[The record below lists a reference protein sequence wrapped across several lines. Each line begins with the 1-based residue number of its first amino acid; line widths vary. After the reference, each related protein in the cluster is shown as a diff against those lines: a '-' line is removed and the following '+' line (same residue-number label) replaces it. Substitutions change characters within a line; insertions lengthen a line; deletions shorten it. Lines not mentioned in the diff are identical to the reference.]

1 MDECHRDGSA
11 LVPQAAKAHDMTT
24 LKRNGKAEVQ
34 NGRRYIE
41 QLCRHWA
48 HKLDVRLDDE
58 GGRVVFPKEAE
69 DPNYPEDA
77 IAIFSATESRL
88 DVHLTAFTLTQLEEL
103 CTVID
108 DHLDRFAFREGG
120 LRLAWEF
127 APT

>member
-1 MDECHRDGSA
+1 
-11 LVPQAAKAHDMTT
+11 MTI
-24 LKRNGKAEVQ
+24 LNRNGKAEVQ

-58 GGRVVFPKEAE
+58 GGRVVFPKDAD
-69 DPNYPEDA
+69 DPNYSEDA

-88 DVHLTAFTLTQLEEL
+88 DVQLTAFTWTQLEEL

-120 LRLAWEF
+120 LRLAWES
-127 APT
+127 ASS